1 MATCGVGWV
10 GERRPGCLPVAGGLG
25 PPCQA
30 ALAGLLV
37 RQEEVGYTA
46 WLLGVAHLLTSMRWA
61 ELCALGLGE
70 LLIPQLSLAG
80 TAVCWDKRG

>member
-1 MATCGVGWV
+1 M
-10 GERRPGCLPVAGGLG
+10 GERRTGCLPVAVGLW

-37 RQEEVGYTA
+37 GQEEVGYTA
-46 WLLGVAHLLTSMRWA
+46 WLLGVTHLLLPSMRWA

-80 TAVCWDKRG
+80 TAVCWDKHG